1 MGVFG
6 IAAFLAGFAIHVA
19 ASDRFDGIELPL
31 GDAEG
36 LGVDAKGRIYVG
48 SPSYGRIQRYEPDGR
63 FDRGWAL
70 RAGKGRLAFAP
81 RGSEMLIIDGDR
93 QEHVVRQS
101 VVLWLAQSPLPA
113 WIFAFAGTVLYWI
126 GEALRRSARP
136 ARDGG

>member
-1 MGVFG
+1 VGVFG

-36 LGVDAKGRIYVG
+36 LGVDAK
-48 SPSYGRIQRYEPDGR
+48 GRIQRYEPDGR